1 MNGNGSKMSHSFF
14 ACPLAYMNMQ
24 FGEKRDK
31 DLVIEYITKNKV
43 VYALR
48 SQVTNRIGIVRHTKL
63 FNDKKGAYFM
73 FKGRKIFLKK
83 GSMVL

>member
-1 MNGNGSKMSHSFF
+1 MNGNGSEMTYSFF

-48 SQVTNRIGIVRHTKL
+48 SQETNRIGIVRHTKL
-63 FNDKKGAYFM
+63 FNDKKGSYFM
-73 FKGRKIFLKK
+73 FRGQKIFLRK
-83 GSMVL
+83 GRRVL